1 MPWTAADAEKYQKG
15 LTKKQ
20 RRKWA
25 AIANAIFESTKDE
38 ANAIKIANS
47 KVSPAFNPAVPASME
62 TKLKSLSAKEKI
74 FEGMD
79 PAMQKKIMS
88 CIDAGGSPEECKK
101 KCEEESQMGQIS
113 EMEIFRTGTH
123 NGEPFDDKDLREIMD
138 NFHAL
143 KDEVRPK
150 LKITH
155 REKQESLAG
164 LASYGDIVD
173 VFVKTVEDGS
183 KRLFAKI
190 ANVPQQVRQW
200 ILDRRFPERSIEIYP
215 KLKLGTKSEDK
226 IYRNVLKAI
235 ALLGS
240 EMPAVSGMAPIK
252 LSENIEEAKT
262 VCFGEVCF
270 VCEEQA
276 ANYQATLLAVEMMAA
291 SIQNSIN

>member
-62 TKLKSLSAKEKI
+62 AKLK
-74 FEGMD
+74 
-79 PAMQKKIMS
+79 AMADETKVPT
-88 CIDAGGSPEECKK
+88 DGGEIP
-101 KCEEESQMGQIS
+101 

-200 ILDRRFPERSIEIYP
+200 IQDRRFPERSIEIYP